1 MPTSTQTE
9 TSPDKPTYSSQY
21 SHSYPSLPVQAN
33 AGQSSSS
40 SFSQTVAHDEN
51 RPSSLA
57 PKYPAAAPS
66 RTINP
71 DSPYFLGMSSPYPGS
86 SSRTR
91 AQPYNQNLSSS
102 KMDSQ
107 PPAYHYPVSS
117 AEQPAAGRMDSQGE
131 MHPTMSTGNN
141 GMMIES
147 HDVDMNSLH
156 QQDSFPF
163 SNGEIL
169 PWLEYLP
176 QDVLS
181 FFGEHQNYPLMSPDD
196 TTPRP
201 PQ

>member
-1 MPTSTQTE
+1 MPTTTQADA
-9 TSPDKPTYSSQY
+9 PPNKPTYSSQY
-21 SHSYPSLPVQAN
+21 SHSYPPLPVQAN
-33 AGQSSSS
+33 TGQISSS
-40 SFSQTVAHDEN
+40 SFAQTVTHDDR

-57 PKYPAAAPS
+57 PKYHDVPA
-66 RTINP
+66 RTISA
-71 DSPYFLGMSSPYPGS
+71 DSPYFLGMNSPYPES
-86 SSRTR
+86 SSGAR
-91 AQPYNQNLSSS
+91 AQPYNQNLASA

-107 PPAYHYPVSS
+107 PPAYHYAASS
-117 AEQPAAGRMDSQGE
+117 AEQHAGGGMVSQGE
-131 MHPTMSTGNN
+131 MHPS
-141 GMMIES
+141 MMIEC

-201 PQ
+201 PH